1 VSPPLNLYDIQQHQP
16 LPNKP
21 SQLSQEVFSLEKEL
35 MDLNLRY
42 KTLVSQQSDLLA
54 SGVHDMQQVNSM
66 LRQISQALNEKS
78 EKLF

>member
-1 VSPPLNLYDIQQHQP
+1 
-16 LPNKP
+16 
-21 SQLSQEVFSLEKEL
+21 